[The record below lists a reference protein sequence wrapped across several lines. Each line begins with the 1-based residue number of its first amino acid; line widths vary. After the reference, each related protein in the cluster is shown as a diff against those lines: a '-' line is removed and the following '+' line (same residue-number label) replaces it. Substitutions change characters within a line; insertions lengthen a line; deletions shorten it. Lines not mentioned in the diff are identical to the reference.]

1 MRPPFGAALPSILV
15 PPPGPR
21 SRELARRLGE
31 VESRNVTFVAPDFP
45 VFWDRAKGANVRD
58 ADGNVF
64 VDLTGAFGVAGVG
77 HAHPRVVAAIM
88 EQAGQLIHGMGDVHP
103 PVVKVRLLER
113 LRALG
118 PWPGGRAILAST
130 GSEAVEIAL
139 KTAQLATGRPG
150 ILAFEGGYHG
160 LTMGALSA
168 TSRPD
173 FRLPFGSRVFQG
185 VVRAP
190 FPDPSR
196 EGPEAGSRALE
207 AVRKLLATAARG
219 PFPVGAVI
227 VEPIQ
232 ARGGVRVPPPGFM
245 PAVAGLA
252 REAGALLVFDEIFT
266 GFGRTGAL
274 FAFQHEG
281 VVPDLLCAGKALG
294 GGLPISV
301 CMGSREVMDAWPPST
316 GEALHTSTFLGHPL
330 ACAAGLAVLDVLQE
344 EALVERSRRLGGRL
358 LQHLRT
364 AAGSTDQVRAVR
376 GRGLLLGIET
386 DRPGGGAAVATAA
399 LGRGVITLPAGDDGE
414 VVELSPPLV
423 ITENQLDC
431 GVEVVLRLLGGSGRR
446 SAPTLPAED

>member
-1 MRPPFGAALPSILV
+1 MTPPFGEALPSMRV
-15 PPPGPR
+15 HPPGPR

-31 VESRNVTFVAPDFP
+31 VESRNVTFLAPDFP
-45 VFWDRAKGANVRD
+45 VFWDRAKGANVQD

-77 HAHPRVVAAIM
+77 HAHPRVVAAIT

-103 PVVKVRLLER
+103 PVLKVQLLER
-113 LRALG
+113 LMALA
-118 PWPGGRAILAST
+118 PWAEGRAVLAST

-150 ILAFEGGYHG
+150 ILAFRGGYHG

-168 TSRPD
+168 TSRSD
-173 FRLPFGSRVFQG
+173 FRLPFGSRVFEG

-196 EGPEAGSRALE
+196 EGPDAGSRALE
-207 AVRKLLATAARG
+207 EVRQLLATAARG

-232 ARGGVRVPPPGFM
+232 ARGGVRVPPPGFLE
-245 PAVAGLA
+245 AVASLA

-266 GFGRTGAL
+266 GFGRTGSL

-294 GGLPISV
+294 GGLPLST

-330 ACAAGLAVLDVLQE
+330 ACAAGLAVLEVLE
-344 EALVERSRRLGGRL
+344 DGALVERSRMLGSRL
-358 LQHLRT
+358 LERLRI
-364 AAGSTDQVRAVR
+364 AATSTDQVREVR
-376 GRGLLLGIET
+376 GRGLLVGIET

-399 LGRGVITLPAGDDGE
+399 LGEGVILLPAGDRGE

-423 ITENQLDC
+423 ISEEQLDR
-431 GVEVVLRLLGGSGRR
+431 GVEVVLRLLGGDG
-446 SAPTLPAED
+446 